1 MSEYLNKLNYNHIV
15 GDFMKIKMQRV
26 FYPVGQGGFY
36 SESFSTEN
44 SKFNVVYDCGSV
56 SKGIDK
62 VISNSFDENEDIDI
76 LFISHFDNDHVNK
89 IKILTN
95 RGRKIKNVV
104 MPLLS
109 DENKCILL
117 ALYKSLGK
125 DHEDSIEIISNPNI
139 FFGNDTRIIHI
150 KEVDED
156 TNMDSTQ
163 SIVNINEVNSDILDS
178 GENITFHIDGKE
190 FWVYKPYNYDHKQR
204 YEQLIIELQSKG
216 LSIKDLN
223 DADYVNVNIKLIGE
237 CYKKISGNIN
247 QNSLVLYSN
256 GIKDKLY
263 NCSLNYIGKDFS
275 FNLWRYDCF
284 LCYCVLNNEF
294 KIGCIYTGDVDLK
307 VIGANFMEKIKS
319 FNKSLPINT
328 IQVPH
333 HGSKN
338 GFDIDFFKGFDEGRF
353 KIISPISFGLSNSY
367 GHPSS
372 MVIKQLT
379 SECHFPVYV
388 TNDKRDLFT
397 QVFEFEV

>member
-1 MSEYLNKLNYNHIV
+1 
-15 GDFMKIKMQRV
+15 MKIKMQRV

-62 VISNSFDENEDIDI
+62 VISNSFDKNEDIDI

-89 IKILTN
+89 IKILKHSVQ
-95 RGRKIKNVV
+95 KIKNVV

-109 DENKCILL
+109 DKDKCILL
-117 ALYKSLGK
+117 SLYKSLGK
-125 DHEDSIEIISNPNI
+125 DYENSIEIISNPSI
-139 FFGNDTRIIHI
+139 FFGDDTKIIHI
-150 KEVDED
+150 KEVNED
-156 TNMDSTQ
+156 INMDSSQ
-163 SIVNINEVNSDILDS
+163 FIVNINEVNSDVLDS
-178 GENITFHIDGKE
+178 GVNITFRIDGKE

-204 YEQLIIELQSKG
+204 YGQLIVELKSKG
-216 LSIKDLN
+216 LSIEDLN
-223 DADYVNVNIKLIGE
+223 NVNYVNNNIKLIRA
-237 CYKKISGNIN
+237 CYKKLSGNIN

-256 GIKDKLY
+256 GIRGELY
-263 NCSLNYIGKDFS
+263 NCSLKYIEKN
-275 FNLWRYDCF
+275 FNAWCYGYFLHYCF
-284 LCYCVLNNEF
+284 FNDEFEVGCV
-294 KIGCIYTGDVDLK
+294 YTGDVDLK
-307 VIGANFMEKIKS
+307 VIGANFIKQIKS

-338 GFDIDFFKGFDEGRF
+338 GFDINFFKGFDEGIC
-353 KIISPISFGLSNSY
+353 KIMSPISFGLSNSY

-388 TNDKRDLFT
+388 TDDKRDLFT
-397 QVFEFEV
+397 QVFEFEVK

>member
-1 MSEYLNKLNYNHIV
+1 M
-15 GDFMKIKMQRV
+15 F
-26 FYPVGQGGFY
+26 
-36 SESFSTEN
+36 
-44 SKFNVVYDCGSV
+44 
-56 SKGIDK
+56 
-62 VISNSFDENEDIDI
+62 
-76 LFISHFDNDHVNK
+76 
-89 IKILTN
+89 
-95 RGRKIKNVV
+95 
-104 MPLLS
+104 
-109 DENKCILL
+109 
-117 ALYKSLGK
+117 
-125 DHEDSIEIISNPNI
+125 
-139 FFGNDTRIIHI
+139 FFGDDTKIIHI
-150 KEVDED
+150 KEVNED

-163 SIVNINEVNSDILDS
+163 SIVNINAVTSDILDS

-204 YEQLIIELQSKG
+204 YGQLIIELQSKG
-216 LSIKDLN
+216 LLIKDLN
-223 DADYVNVNIKLIGE
+223 NIDYVNTNIKLIRE
-237 CYKKISGNIN
+237 CYNKISGNIN

-256 GIKDKLY
+256 GIRGELY
-263 NCSLNYIGKDFS
+263 NCSLKYIEKDFNVWCYGYFLHYYF
-275 FNLWRYDCF
+275 FNDKF
-284 LCYCVLNNEF
+284 EVGCV
-294 KIGCIYTGDVDLK
+294 YTGDVDLK
-307 VIGANFMEKIKS
+307 VIGANFIKQIKS

-338 GFDIDFFKGFDEGRF
+338 GFDINFFKGFDEGTY

>member
-62 VISNSFDENEDIDI
+62 VISNSFDKNEDIDI

-178 GENITFHIDGKE
+178 G
-190 FWVYKPYNYDHKQR
+190 
-204 YEQLIIELQSKG
+204 
-216 LSIKDLN
+216 
-223 DADYVNVNIKLIGE
+223 
-237 CYKKISGNIN
+237 
-247 QNSLVLYSN
+247 
-256 GIKDKLY
+256 
-263 NCSLNYIGKDFS
+263 
-275 FNLWRYDCF
+275 
-284 LCYCVLNNEF
+284 
-294 KIGCIYTGDVDLK
+294 
-307 VIGANFMEKIKS
+307 
-319 FNKSLPINT
+319 
-328 IQVPH
+328 
-333 HGSKN
+333 
-338 GFDIDFFKGFDEGRF
+338 
-353 KIISPISFGLSNSY
+353 
-367 GHPSS
+367 
-372 MVIKQLT
+372 
-379 SECHFPVYV
+379 
-388 TNDKRDLFT
+388 
-397 QVFEFEV
+397 

>member
-1 MSEYLNKLNYNHIV
+1 M
-15 GDFMKIKMQRV
+15 
-26 FYPVGQGGFY
+26 
-36 SESFSTEN
+36 
-44 SKFNVVYDCGSV
+44 
-56 SKGIDK
+56 
-62 VISNSFDENEDIDI
+62 
-76 LFISHFDNDHVNK
+76 
-89 IKILTN
+89 
-95 RGRKIKNVV
+95 
-104 MPLLS
+104 
-109 DENKCILL
+109 
-117 ALYKSLGK
+117 A
-125 DHEDSIEIISNPNI
+125 
-139 FFGNDTRIIHI
+139 
-150 KEVDED
+150 
-156 TNMDSTQ
+156 
-163 SIVNINEVNSDILDS
+163 
-178 GENITFHIDGKE
+178 
-190 FWVYKPYNYDHKQR
+190 
-204 YEQLIIELQSKG
+204 
-216 LSIKDLN
+216 IKDLN
-223 DADYVNVNIKLIGE
+223 DADYVNINIKLIRE

-275 FNLWRYDCF
+275 FNLLRYDCF

-307 VIGANFMEKIKS
+307 VIRNNFIKQIKS
-319 FNKSLPINT
+319 FSNHLPFNT

-338 GFDIDFFKGFDEGRF
+338 GFSIDFFKDFDKGTC